1 MTIPETILQQL
12 GGKRFQ
18 VMTGA
23 KNFMADG
30 ERKLIFTIP
39 RGSAKNNIVRV
50 TIELDWM
57 DLYIVKFYRF
67 GANLKVE
74 LVAEYQ
80 GVYFD
85 QLQELFTHE
94 TGLYTKL

>member
-1 MTIPETILQQL
+1 MTIPETILSQL

-23 KNFMADG
+23 RNFMADG
-30 ERKLIFTIP
+30 ERKLIFSIP

-57 DLYIVKFYRF
+57 DLYTMKFYKFR
-67 GANLKVE
+67 NLTPEV
-74 LVAEYQ
+74 VAEYD

-85 QLQELFTHE
+85 QLQDIFTSE